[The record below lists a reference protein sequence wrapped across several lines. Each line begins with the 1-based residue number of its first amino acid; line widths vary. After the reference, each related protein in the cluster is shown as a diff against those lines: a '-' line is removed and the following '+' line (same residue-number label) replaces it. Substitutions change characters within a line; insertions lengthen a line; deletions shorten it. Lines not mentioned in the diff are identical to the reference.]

1 MYRGSNNKLRW
12 CTITTV
18 DTRGTSRWKSGW
30 RGCEEECRE
39 NKRGIVIG
47 RRISLGADY
56 FPRINRSF
64 LFVFPFF
71 LSLSLF
77 FKSKFILHG
86 YPRIDRSVQFQ
97 NYHPDS
103 SKLLSYYE
111 FINTCIDH
119 KEVTRRMVAKIL
131 LERGKELLAR
141 VEGRINVGQRVNL
154 FRPSETRARTRL
166 L

>member
-1 MYRGSNNKLRW
+1 MMYRGSNNKLRW

-30 RGCEEECRE
+30 HGCEEECRE

-71 LSLSLF
+71 LSLSL
-77 FKSKFILHG
+77 
-86 YPRIDRSVQFQ
+86 
-97 NYHPDS
+97 S
-103 SKLLSYYE
+103 SFL
-111 FINTCIDH
+111 
-119 KEVTRRMVAKIL
+119 
-131 LERGKELLAR
+131 ELLTSLSNEAR
-141 VEGRINVGQRVNL
+141 LFRVREKYIMLIVRERKWLVITVMYHVRRTLFSLEGRAGIISRSL
-154 FRPSETRARTRL
+154 TRTYGAR
-166 L
+166 